1 MYGTSVM
8 SSEMFVRRAERQGRL
23 EQERARLAVECAQ
36 DQADDAILARLQ
48 RRMKSAYPP
57 GMKPS
62 PLTPMV
68 PPDMTPEERRVW
80 SAWQRRVVDPQMACT
95 YLKAVERRLEE
106 VRSQP
111 QTISTVTQ
119 ERASSIPWKA
129 IGVGAVVVGLTL
141 FLRGR

>member
-1 MYGTSVM
+1 MYGSSM
-8 SSEMFVRRAERQGRL
+8 SSEMFARMVERQGRL

-48 RRMKSAYPP
+48 RRMKSAYLP
-57 GMKPS
+57 GILS
-62 PLTPMV
+62 VQAPMV
-68 PPDMTPEERRVW
+68 PPDMTLEERRVW
-80 SAWQRRVVDPQMACT
+80 RSQGRSVMNPRMACS